1 MWVLMSMFLRDLE
14 NMLWDELEY
23 GLRPFFQ
30 SSCRSS
36 EMSVIVDD
44 YKLLE
49 HDIEFYGCGGI

>member
-1 MWVLMSMFLRDLE
+1 MFLQDLE

-23 GLRPFFQ
+23 GLRPF
-30 SSCRSS
+30 SCRSS